1 MAIYHCSMK
10 PISRSSGRSAVA
22 AAAYRAGEELT
33 NERDGITHDFTR
45 RRDVSFAEIVL
56 PEGSDAAWAKD
67 RSALWNAAEAAEKRK
82 DARVAREFEV
92 ALPHELDAEHHQGL
106 AKAFGQHLANT
117 YGVAVDVAIH
127 EPHGKTDVRNHHAHL
142 LLTTRQVEKDG
153 LGEKSLIER
162 DNKWLKAKGLTNSH
176 QQLREVREAWAGL
189 TNQHLEMAGHDVQ
202 IDHRSQ
208 QDRGLEI
215 APTEHMG
222 VHATQMERR
231 GMAVNRT
238 RLDQEMAQR
247 NADLIREDPSQVLSV
262 VTGEKSVFNHRDVAR
277 ALHRYIDGV
286 EDFQGALAKAMAS
299 PSLVEL
305 APERASPSGV
315 IEPARF
321 TTKEIRDT
329 EWAMANGVD
338 RMAESKRSTVVPRHR
353 EAAFQKMPM
362 LSDEQRLAVEH
373 VTGPGRV
380 AAVVGF
386 AGAGKSTMLFA
397 AREAWENAGF
407 RVHGATL
414 AGKAAEGL
422 EESSGIQSRT
432 LASWEMSWARAE
444 RNGQPTLNSKDVFVI
459 DEAGMVSSRQMA
471 KFVAQADRTGAKLV
485 LVGDP
490 EQLQPIQAGAAFR
503 SIAERIGFASLEVVR
518 RQTADWQREASVAFG
533 QHRTGDGLDAYDQ
546 KGMIRLVK
554 DSSEARSA
562 VVIEAVADMTD
573 RPEGSRIVL
582 AHRRVDVKAL
592 NERIREQLQA
602 AGGLTEEREYQTAFG
617 VRQFAVG
624 DRVMFGENNR
634 DLGVKNGMLGTVEQ
648 TREGRLSVRLD
659 SASAKRGRSVEVS
672 LSDYAAID
680 HGYASTVHKSQGVTV
695 DRAFVMASK
704 TMDRH
709 LTYVAMTRHRESV
722 LMVASED
729 EFGGIDQLKNQ
740 LSRGRQKETTLDY
753 LTRQGPQ
760 QDSNVPVVE
769 VAVPLDDL
777 SGEDRDLLQRLS
789 KIGGEQPL
797 VKRREAARQAERIL
811 EKTFDAYRARLMEPV
826 ERKQRALQDG
836 LDNASRALQSHIK
849 QEPKGMMARFKQKA
863 WQQEKERLT
872 TEWRWSSGAR
882 SDYDQEINQPG
893 GIGSHIAKQAR
904 QKAEK
909 TCEAVIPLIRQVK
922 QEREEEIKLR
932 FSKELEQ
939 KADRSRQR
947 SRGFGR

>member
-10 PISRSSGRSAVA
+10 PISRGSGRSAVA
-22 AAAYRAGEELT
+22 ATAYRAGEELT

-56 PEGSDAAWAKD
+56 PEGSQAKWAKD

-82 DARVAREFEV
+82 DARVARQFEV
-92 ALPHELDAEHHQGL
+92 ALPHELDAEQRQTL

-189 TNQHLEMAGHDVQ
+189 ANQHLEMAGHDVQ
-202 IDHRSQ
+202 IDHRSH

-222 VHATQMERR
+222 VHATQKERR
-231 GMAVNRT
+231 GMDVNRT
-238 RLDQEMAQR
+238 RLDQAMAQR
-247 NADLIREDPSQVLSV
+247 NADLIREDPSQVLTV

-286 EDFQGALAKAMAS
+286 EDFQGALAKVMAS

-305 APERASPSGV
+305 APEKVSPSGV
-315 IEPARF
+315 IEPARL
-321 TTKEIRDT
+321 TTKEVRDT

-338 RMAESKRSTVVPRHR
+338 RMAESKRSTVQPRHR

-362 LSDEQRLAVEH
+362 LSDGQRAGVEH
-373 VTGPGRV
+373 VTGPARV
-380 AAVVGF
+380 AAVAGF

-397 AREAWENAGF
+397 AREAWEKAGY

-432 LASWEMSWARAE
+432 LASWEMSWAREE
-444 RNGQPTLNSKDVFVI
+444 RNGQPTLGQKDVFVI

-503 SIAERIGFASLEVVR
+503 SIAERVGFASLEGVR

-533 QHRTGDGLDAYDQ
+533 QHRTGDGLEAYDQ

-562 VVIEAVADMTD
+562 IVIEAVADMTD

-602 AGGLTEEREYQTAFG
+602 AGGLTEEREYQMASG
-617 VRQFAVG
+617 VRRFAVG
-624 DRVMFGENNR
+624 ERVMFGENNR
-634 DLGVKNGMLGTVEQ
+634 DLNVKNGMLGTVEQ
-648 TREGRLSVRLD
+648 TKAGRLSVRLD
-659 SASAKRGRSVEVS
+659 SASGKRGRSVDVS

-695 DRAFVMASK
+695 DRAFVLASK

-709 LTYVAMTRHRESV
+709 LTYVSMTRHRESV

-729 EFGGIDQLKNQ
+729 EFGGIDQLRSR
-740 LSRGRQKETTLDY
+740 LSHGRQKETTLDY
-753 LTRQGPQ
+753 LTRQGSQ
-760 QDSNVPVVE
+760 QDAEVPVVE
-769 VAVPLDDL
+769 VGRSMGDL
-777 SGEDRDLLQRLS
+777 SSEDQDLLQRLS
-789 KIGGEQPL
+789 RIGDEQP
-797 VKRREAARQAERIL
+797 VAKRREAARQAEQIL
-811 EKTFDAYRARLMEPV
+811 EKTFVVYRDRLMAPIEGQ
-826 ERKQRALQDG
+826 QRALVERFDQ
-836 LDNASRALQSHIK
+836 ARCALQSHRENK
-849 QEPKGMMARFKQKA
+849 PKGMMARFKLKA
-863 WQQEKERLT
+863 WDKKEERLT
-872 TEWRWSSGAR
+872 QAWRQSISAR
-882 SDYDQEINQPG
+882 VEHQEAIDRPG
-893 GIGSHIAKQAR
+893 GLRDQVTKQAR
-904 QKAEK
+904 QQAEK
-909 TCEAVIPLIRQVK
+909 ICESVMPLIRQVK
-922 QEREEEIKLR
+922 QEREEEIKQR

-939 KADRSRQR
+939 VSDRSQQR
-947 SRGFGR
+947 GRGFGR